1 LRTIIDS
8 LPVAVSVRD
17 RQGRYVVV
25 NRMIAE
31 RTGRAATD
39 LLGKTLIEVW
49 GEAGAPQAEDDRT
62 ILEAGGTQ
70 ESQVLMDLD
79 PESLHLDIRRSVITL
94 PGGEPGVLTV
104 AEDITERIRGL
115 AAMEVSAAKS
125 RFFASLSHELRAPLN
140 SMLGFAELLSSSG
153 VESLTD
159 RQQRYLA
166 NIRAGGD
173 HLLAL
178 INDLLDLSRLE
189 AGKLE
194 LRLEPVP
201 LAEAAREVV
210 ERMVPV
216 AAAKGVD
223 LCASSSR
230 SNSVAWAD
238 RRRVEQVLYNLLSN
252 AIKFTPAGGSVTVRT
267 QRLRGRAC
275 LWVRD
280 TGVGISPAE
289 LERIFEE
296 FTQLESGLAHRQAGS
311 GLGLSVVRG
320 LVGRMDGSIDV
331 RSSPGRGSTFT
342 VLLPPA
348 PRRAQT

>member
-1 LRTIIDS
+1 
-8 LPVAVSVRD
+8 
-17 RQGRYVVV
+17 
-25 NRMIAE
+25 
-31 RTGRAATD
+31 
-39 LLGKTLIEVW
+39 
-49 GEAGAPQAEDDRT
+49 
-62 ILEAGGTQ
+62 
-70 ESQVLMDLD
+70 
-79 PESLHLDIRRSVITL
+79 
-94 PGGEPGVLTV
+94 
-104 AEDITERIRGL
+104 
-115 AAMEVSAAKS
+115 
-125 RFFASLSHELRAPLN
+125 
-140 SMLGFAELLSSSG
+140 MLGFAELLASSG
-153 VESLTD
+153 VESLSD

-189 AGKLE
+189 AGKLD

-210 ERMVPV
+210 ERMAPV

-223 LCASSSR
+223 LGADPSR

-267 QRLRGRAC
+267 QRLHGQAC
-275 LWVRD
+275 LSVGD
-280 TGVGISPAE
+280 TGVGIPPEE

-296 FTQLESGLAHRQAGS
+296 FTQLESGLAQGRAGS

-320 LVGRMDGSIDV
+320 LVGRMEGSIDV
-331 RSSPGRGSTFT
+331 RSSPGQGSTFT

-348 PRRAQT
+348 SARAQT